1 MMIGIIGEIKGSID
15 DDLVKDVPFI
25 EEVSETLEV
34 VADVA
39 SSMISIPGITESGLI
54 GDDGYEYITREDGV
68 TGEA

>member
-1 MMIGIIGEIKGSID
+1 MMLGIIGENKGSID

-39 SSMISIPGITESGLI
+39 SSMISIPELPNLG
-54 GDDGYEYITREDGV
+54 
-68 TGEA
+68 